1 MIQTFDSLWAV
12 MAVFG
17 AGVAAGAA
25 NAVAGGGSALAF
37 PVLVLVGVPPIA
49 ANATSALGLWPGSVA
64 AAWSYRARIRRIRRR
79 TRWLIPPAMA
89 GGLLGA
95 WLLIELPPSWFAAVA
110 PWLVIG
116 AALSVGVEPG
126 VRRWLRRRPGDLGDV
141 GDAGD
146 RGELGD
152 RQDRNLEG
160 RVTFAGISA
169 MFLLAIYGGYFGA
182 GMGLILLTT
191 LGLLGLEDLQH
202 ANGIKNL
209 MAVVIKAP
217 AIVYFMAIGAAR
229 WDAALVM
236 ALGAISGGWLAG
248 HLIQKVDASRLRWVI
263 ALIGLSLGALMLL
276 RA

>member
-1 MIQTFDSLWAV
+1 MIPTFDSLWAV

-17 AGVAAGAA
+17 AGAAAGAA

-64 AAWSYRARIRRIRRR
+64 AAWSYRARIRHIRRR

-89 GGLLGA
+89 GGLLGG

-126 VRRWLRRRPGDLGDV
+126 VRTWLRRRPGDRGDV
-141 GDAGD
+141 GDRGD
-146 RGELGD
+146 RGY
-152 RQDRNLEG
+152 RAG
-160 RVTFAGISA
+160 RTHRAGAGFAAITA
-169 MFLLAIYGGYFGA
+169 MFLLSIYGGYFGA

-209 MAVVIKAP
+209 IAVVIKAP
-217 AIVYFMAIGAAR
+217 AIVYFVAIGAAR
-229 WDAALVM
+229 WDASLVM

-248 HLIQKVDASRLRWVI
+248 HLIQKVDASRLRWLI
-263 ALIGLSLGALMLL
+263 ALIGLSLGALMLV
-276 RA
+276 RP